1 MAGMKVIE
9 LLIFTCGPFL
19 VFGDTD
25 VPRWMGSN
33 VGWSSWSAH
42 DEIQA
47 VKSRDDMIRV
57 SMEKKK
63 GARLERWES
72 SNFKIDTASSTVG
85 FIRQVAQ

>member
-33 VGWSSWSAH
+33 VG
-42 DEIQA
+42 
-47 VKSRDDMIRV
+47 
-57 SMEKKK
+57 
-63 GARLERWES
+63 
-72 SNFKIDTASSTVG
+72 
-85 FIRQVAQ
+85 